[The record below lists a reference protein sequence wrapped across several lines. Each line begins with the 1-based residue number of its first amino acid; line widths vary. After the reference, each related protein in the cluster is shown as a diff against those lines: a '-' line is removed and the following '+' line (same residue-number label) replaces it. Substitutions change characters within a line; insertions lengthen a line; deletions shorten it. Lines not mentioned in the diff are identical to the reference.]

1 MPEDGGVQMRDV
13 ARVPAEGFEW
23 VQGEGDGYRDVQ
35 WARILQGLR
44 GLRGRPGLAAGHC
57 AFRSCG
63 VVCEM
68 L

>member
-1 MPEDGGVQMRDV
+1 MRV
-13 ARVPAEGFEW
+13 TPRENYEGFEW

-44 GLRGRPGLAAGHC
+44 GLRDVLAWPPVTVLSGAGRC
-57 AFRSCG
+57 R
-63 VVCEM
+63 CEM